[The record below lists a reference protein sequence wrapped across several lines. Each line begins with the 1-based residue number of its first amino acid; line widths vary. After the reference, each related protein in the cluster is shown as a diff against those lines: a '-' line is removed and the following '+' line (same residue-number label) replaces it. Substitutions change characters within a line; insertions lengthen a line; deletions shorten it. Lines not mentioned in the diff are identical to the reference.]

1 MRYNTVNYKLRETAD
16 IEIQESAMSKKENTK
31 KKKSREEE
39 EEEQLPPDVKA
50 RRETYDWIQS
60 LMAALIV
67 CVCIF
72 IFFVRVIDV
81 SGSSMNPT
89 LYNGDKMIV
98 SDVFYKPKAGDVVV
112 FKSDTYDPN
121 KALVKRIIATG
132 GQEINI
138 DFSTGTVY
146 IDGEPIE
153 EDYIAELTR
162 NKLDFIGPKTVPE
175 GCVFVMGDNRN
186 KSTDSRKSEIG
197 MVDERT
203 IIGRVYCVIFP
214 LEELGLVK

>member
-1 MRYNTVNYKLRETAD
+1 
-16 IEIQESAMSKKENTK
+16 MSKKEDSK

-138 DFSTGTVY
+138 DFGTGTVY